1 MKKLLVS
8 VSALSFLTAALL
20 LYSFFPQS
28 KTDDNSVRI
37 ESGLISGEQLSS
49 GVIAYKGIPFAAP
62 PVGALRWKPPQAV
75 ASWQGVRHCVE
86 FGPSPMQSKPVP
98 FMVYTREF
106 LIPEKPISEDCLY
119 LNVWTK
125 AKKGEKKPVFVW
137 IYGGGFVS
145 GGAAV
150 PIYDGEAMA
159 RKGIIFISVNYR
171 VGVFGFLSHPAL
183 TRESPE
189 KSSGNYGILDQVAG
203 LKWIKKNIEAFG
215 GDPENITIAG
225 QSAGSM
231 IANCLVAS
239 PLGKNLF
246 QHVIS
251 ESGSMLAYPA
261 AGLHDAEEQGIR
273 LASSVHAG
281 NLEELRNMPAEA
293 IMKFPARYMPVVDGW
308 VLPAPVQEI
317 FASGKQ
323 NPVPAIVGWNAD
335 EGYESGVKNKDD
347 YLKEIR
353 EKYGSRSSEFLTY
366 FPGNTDEEASA
377 SQFRYSRD
385 MTFALSGYQWAKLQS
400 VQGKSPIY
408 VYYFSRKLPATAEFV
423 KYGAFHTG
431 EVAYVMDNLK
441 FLHRPWEKDDQP
453 LADLMSGYWARFMT
467 EGTPNGGGLPAW
479 PSFDTAKYQVM
490 NFDKKSSVMELPDRA
505 ELEFLLTLKQ

>member
-1 MKKLLVS
+1 
-8 VSALSFLTAALL
+8 
-20 LYSFFPQS
+20 
-28 KTDDNSVRI
+28 
-37 ESGLISGEQLSS
+37 
-49 GVIAYKGIPFAAP
+49 
-62 PVGALRWKPPQAV
+62 
-75 ASWQGVRHCVE
+75 
-86 FGPSPMQSKPVP
+86 
-98 FMVYTREF
+98 
-106 LIPEKPISEDCLY
+106 
-119 LNVWTK
+119 
-125 AKKGEKKPVFVW
+125 
-137 IYGGGFVS
+137 
-145 GGAAV
+145 
-150 PIYDGEAMA
+150 MA

-246 QHVIS
+246 QRVIS

-261 AGLHDAEEQGIR
+261 ARMHDAEEQGLR
-273 LASSVHAG
+273 LASSVHAS
-281 NLEELRNMPAEA
+281 NLEELRNMPADSL
-293 IMKFPARYMPVVDGW
+293 MKFPASYMPVVDGW

-335 EGYESGVKNKDD
+335 EGYVSGFKNKDD
-347 YLKEIR
+347 YQKEIR
-353 EKYGSRSSEFLTY
+353 EKYGSGASAFLTY

-377 SQFRYSRD
+377 SQMRYSRD

-400 VQGKSPIY
+400 AQGKSPIY

-467 EGTPNGGGLPAW
+467 GGTPSGGGLPEW
-479 PSFDTAKYQVM
+479 PPFDTTKYLVM